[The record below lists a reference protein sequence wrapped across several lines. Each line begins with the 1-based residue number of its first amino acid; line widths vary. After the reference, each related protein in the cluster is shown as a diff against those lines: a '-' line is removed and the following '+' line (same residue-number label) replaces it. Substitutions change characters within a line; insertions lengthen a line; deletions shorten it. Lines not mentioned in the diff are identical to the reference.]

1 MTDDKKNQN
10 RLSQSAVDY
19 QGLNTVR
26 QVSHLS
32 SGNGRRI
39 ELGKVGGCGW
49 VAVNHW

>member
-19 QGLNTVR
+19 QGLDTVR

-39 ELGKVGGCGW
+39 ELGKLVDVTG
-49 VAVNHW
+49 